1 MIELLDYLLFLCIM
15 YSVFCVCFLQLDTSV
30 ISSTWNWSIGSGPSN
45 RERAKLEVLL
55 SGISCQPST
64 SDHSITI
71 TSLPLHQR
79 ANCPDLWE
87 VCHQH
92 SIECET
98 LYNMNK
104 LRLVDLIHLS
114 SSHSASVKK
123 RGYIEK
129 ELFSSAS

>member
-1 MIELLDYLLFLCIM
+1 MIELLDYLLFLCIP
-15 YSVFCVCFLQLDTSV
+15 YSVFAFCSLIHLSSVQPGIGLLGQVLQTVKEPNWKFSSV
-30 ISSTWNWSIGSGPSN
+30 EQVVSPQHQIIQLHLCHCIKEPI
-45 RERAKLEVLL
+45 LL
-55 SGISCQPST
+55 IFGK
-64 SDHSITI
+64 
-71 TSLPLHQR
+71 
-79 ANCPDLWE
+79 

-104 LRLVDLIHLS
+104 LRLVDLIYLS
-114 SSHSASVKK
+114 SSHSASAKK